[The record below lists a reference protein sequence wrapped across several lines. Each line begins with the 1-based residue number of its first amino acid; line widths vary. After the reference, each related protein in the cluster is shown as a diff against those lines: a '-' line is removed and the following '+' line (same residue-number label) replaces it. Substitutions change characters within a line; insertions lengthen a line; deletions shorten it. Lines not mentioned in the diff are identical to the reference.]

1 MLYKWCRKTSWL
13 LSTLSVCYSLGAWT
27 WCNLFNFFFLQIS
40 ALDGFF
46 FKAFKGV
53 IEKNLRKERPADR
66 HVRFVKVKFVSNV

>member
-1 MLYKWCRKTSWL
+1 MHEHD
-13 LSTLSVCYSLGAWT
+13 VIYSI
-27 WCNLFNFFFLQIS
+27 FFFLQIS

>member
-1 MLYKWCRKTSWL
+1 MHVDDVIFPT
-13 LSTLSVCYSLGAWT
+13 
-27 WCNLFNFFFLQIS
+27 FFLLQIS

>member
-1 MLYKWCRKTSWL
+1 MHEHG
-13 LSTLSVCYSLGAWT
+13 VIYSI
-27 WCNLFNFFFLQIS
+27 FFFLQIS

-46 FKAFKGV
+46 FKVFKGV

>member
-1 MLYKWCRKTSWL
+1 MHEHG
-13 LSTLSVCYSLGAWT
+13 VIYSI
-27 WCNLFNFFFLQIS
+27 FFLQIS

-66 HVRFVKVKFVSNV
+66 HVRFVKVKFFYLSNI